1 MIQSRADSKGQPAFL
16 SFPAM
21 DRIMQ
26 NLDGESFNYE
36 GFKMMY
42 DATPAIAD
50 IVKNFDEDGI
60 TIDTKEGGEK
70 DAPQGGSD
78 PQGDGVNSAATRA
91 AKKGLGKDL

>member
-1 MIQSRADSKGQPAFL
+1 
-16 SFPAM
+16 
-21 DRIMQ
+21 
-26 NLDGESFNYE
+26 
-36 GFKMMY
+36 MMY

-70 DAPQGGSD
+70 DAPQGGSE
-78 PQGDGVNSAATRA
+78 PQGDGVNSADTRA